1 MNNNFILIDLP
12 FIIAFS
18 VGSAV
23 MNLSA
28 CAEVY
33 NLGSGRPPGKENGNP
48 FPHLCLGNLM
58 YRGTSRARVHG
69 IAKTRTLL
77 NNIND
82 HP

>member
-12 FIIAFS
+12 FIIGFS

-28 CAEVY
+28 SAEVF
-33 NLGSGRPPGKENGNP
+33 NLGSGRSPGKENGNP
-48 FPHLCLGNLM
+48 FPHLCLGNLT
-58 YRGTSRARVHG
+58 YRATLRDRVQG

-82 HP
+82 HS